1 MQPSGT
7 GTVVILVADD
17 RFVDI
22 CIRRYHGKN
31 ILDSVIQVSRP
42 PPPVLDQLRKEV
54 PGLFGTEPSVEVQKA
69 EPAADTAALNA
80 VLKAISNLSVS
91 QQDALR

>member
-1 MQPSGT
+1 M
-7 GTVVILVADD
+7 
-17 RFVDI
+17 
-22 CIRRYHGKN
+22 
-31 ILDSVIQVSRP
+31 LDKVTQVSRP

-54 PGLFGTEPSVEVQKA
+54 QGLFETEPSVEVQKA